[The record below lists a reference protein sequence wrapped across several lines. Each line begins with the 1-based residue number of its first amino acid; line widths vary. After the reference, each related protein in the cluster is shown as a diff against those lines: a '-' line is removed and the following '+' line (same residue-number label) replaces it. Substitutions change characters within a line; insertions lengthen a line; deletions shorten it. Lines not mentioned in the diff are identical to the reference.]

1 MTNDVDVQRT
11 MLSLELTLERT
22 HPAGTVIFDG
32 TDPHMF
38 GAGNLRRAAV
48 ISTEFNS
55 GSDRPVIGPAIRHA
69 KRLVRRG
76 LRWYV
81 AALFDQQSR
90 FNNQLV
96 DAVEQLSVRQEHLV
110 SVIGELERLTQLQ
123 CDEIARLRGDLP
135 GSDQPGRDLPGRD
148 LPGDDLQGD
157 DLPARDLRSRVE
169 PGGEEPAATT
179 APAPG
184 TGP

>member
-22 HPAGTVIFDG
+22 HPTGTVIFDG

-48 ISTEFNS
+48 IATEFNS
-55 GSDRPVIGPAIRHA
+55 GSDRPVIGSAIRHA
-69 KRLVRRG
+69 KRIVRRG

-110 SVIGELERLTQLQ
+110 SVVGDLERLTQLQ
-123 CDEIARLRGDLP
+123 ADEIVRLRDGGGPGD
-135 GSDQPGRDLPGRD
+135 GGE
-148 LPGDDLQGD
+148 PGDDG
-157 DLPARDLRSRVE
+157 
-169 PGGEEPAATT
+169 
-179 APAPG
+179 APATG
-184 TGP
+184 TGT